1 MLLTPITLFFNF
13 WCDACSISA
22 IGVSNGKNKLAKYF
36 QNSYTLEGCGGLNG
50 EGGLNFMT
58 MDCYLKGFF
67 LNFNVYL
74 VGMVISIAH
83 NSIYESR

>member
-22 IGVSNGKNKLAKYF
+22 IGESNGKNKLAKYF

-50 EGGLNFMT
+50 GGGVEFHDNGLLF
-58 MDCYLKGFF
+58 KRF
-67 LNFNVYL
+67 LFKF
-74 VGMVISIAH
+74 
-83 NSIYESR
+83 

>member
-1 MLLTPITLFFNF
+1 
-13 WCDACSISA
+13 
-22 IGVSNGKNKLAKYF
+22 
-36 QNSYTLEGCGGLNG
+36 
-50 EGGLNFMT
+50 MT